1 MKLIRDISYLPPEGE
16 HAGTI
21 IKTTLIEDT
30 KNGKPRENLR
40 FTIAVDPIPN
50 DLLHDYR
57 VRVDYWGNQADGLLK
72 DLYRILGPDVVSL
85 TNSEGDIIPER
96 LTLLEGKRV
105 LFDVTL
111 ETRPGFDVAFR
122 KVTNLRPLH
131 CTADGF
137 KKAA

>member
-57 VRVDYWGNQADGLLK
+57 VRVDYWGNQAG
-72 DLYRILGPDVVSL
+72 RFIEGPL
-85 TNSEGDIIPER
+85 PHPW
-96 LTLLEGKRV
+96 
-105 LFDVTL
+105 
-111 ETRPGFDVAFR
+111 PGCGESDEFR
-122 KVTNLRPLH
+122 R
-131 CTADGF
+131 
-137 KKAA
+137 